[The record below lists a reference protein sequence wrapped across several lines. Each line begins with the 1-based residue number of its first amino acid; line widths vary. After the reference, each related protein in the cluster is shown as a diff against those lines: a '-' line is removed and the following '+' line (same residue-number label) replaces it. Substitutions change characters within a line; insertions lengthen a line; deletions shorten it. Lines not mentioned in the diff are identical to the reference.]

1 MRKLLEEIR
10 DALNDIEAMDEV
22 GENGEEVG
30 ENGVEVCIYS
40 DVERVKDLV
49 HKMLMDVE

>member
-10 DALNDIEAMDEV
+10 DALNDIDDIDHR
-22 GENGEEVG
+22 GL
-30 ENGVEVCIYS
+30 EVCLMS
-40 DVERVKDLV
+40 DLDRVKDLV